1 MEYTWKIKSLIK
13 QNTNDLDNVIVGTR
27 WAVSGTNEDGITG
40 EFQGATPLELNSVDT
55 DNFTPFENLTETQV
69 LGWIQSKVSGSA
81 VTSYWDHT
89 SPPQPPPRPV
99 NKYRLDFLKVNT
111 YLIHTKLSL
120 FTAIEC

>member
-81 VTSYWDHT
+81 VTSYWDHISERINKQIDEKT
-89 SPPQPPPRPV
+89 NIRIDV
-99 NKYRLDFLKVNT
+99 NETELPW
-111 YLIHTKLSL
+111 SGS
-120 FTAIEC
+120 AE